1 VGRPRLAPRAS
12 AGAVR
17 VRRATASDLAAVED
31 LWQEYAREIAG
42 YRRSPW
48 AWAWE
53 DVQPRLPRAAVFLAE
68 TGEGAI
74 GFAIATR
81 SRPDIGHVDDL
92 YVRPAHRR
100 RGIAAELLRQLV
112 RAFRERGVEH
122 VALDVD
128 VDNEPARRLYER
140 LGFTRYADRFA
151 ADVGELE
158 DALGRRL
165 IP

>member
-1 VGRPRLAPRAS
+1 
-12 AGAVR
+12 VR
-17 VRRATASDLAAVED
+17 VRRATEGDLAAVKD

-48 AWAWE
+48 AWTWD
-53 DVQPRLPRAAVFLAE
+53 DVQPRLLRAAVFLAE

-74 GFAIATR
+74 GFAIASR
-81 SRPDIGHVDDL
+81 SRPDIGHVEDL

-100 RGIAAELLRQLV
+100 RGVAAELLRQLV

-151 ADVGELE
+151 AEVGELE
-158 DALGRRL
+158 EALGRGL